1 MELKLSQEFL
11 TENDCYQAGRKIVPK
26 GIMVHSTGVAQP
38 DPQVWLIMARVPRI
52 SRLRAARWRL
62 LMGSFR
68 IMKAKKVTKTG
79 LQLNRTA
86 TTEDSVKLMDI

>member
-1 MELKLSQEFL
+1 MEHRASPTPTMFSLI
-11 TENDCYQAGRKIVPK
+11 CRG
-26 GIMVHSTGVAQP
+26 
-38 DPQVWLIMARVPRI
+38 LIMARVPRI

>member
-1 MELKLSQEFL
+1 
-11 TENDCYQAGRKIVPK
+11 
-26 GIMVHSTGVAQP
+26 
-38 DPQVWLIMARVPRI
+38 MARVPRI